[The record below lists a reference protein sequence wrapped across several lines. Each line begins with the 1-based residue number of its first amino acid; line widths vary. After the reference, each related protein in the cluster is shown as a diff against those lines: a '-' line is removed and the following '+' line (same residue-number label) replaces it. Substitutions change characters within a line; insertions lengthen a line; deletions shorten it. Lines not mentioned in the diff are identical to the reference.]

1 MKRNPSLNST
11 DSEVSATGHLRRR
24 GAVALVCA
32 MTAAVV
38 FLGVSGV
45 AVRTSLRARQERKTE
60 RDLQQLEFLC
70 DAGVL
75 RAKEQLKQ
83 NPEYKGETWL
93 DQDALYGNGRWRIE
107 IVVGTKPAS
116 EGSPANKSV
125 QVTAQINDRTYSP
138 STIQSSRTITLP

>member
-1 MKRNPSLNST
+1 MKRNTSRNST
-11 DSEVSATGHLRRR
+11 ASEVSATGRLRRR

-38 FLGVSGV
+38 FLGISGV

-75 RAKEQLKQ
+75 RAKEQLKL

-93 DQDALYGNGRWRIE
+93 DQDAPYGNGHWKIE
-107 IVVGTKPAS
+107 IVVGAKSES
-116 EGSPANKSV
+116 EGSPSNKSV
-125 QVTAQINDRTYSP
+125 QVTAQINERHYSP
-138 STIQSSRTITLP
+138 SSVTSTRTINLP